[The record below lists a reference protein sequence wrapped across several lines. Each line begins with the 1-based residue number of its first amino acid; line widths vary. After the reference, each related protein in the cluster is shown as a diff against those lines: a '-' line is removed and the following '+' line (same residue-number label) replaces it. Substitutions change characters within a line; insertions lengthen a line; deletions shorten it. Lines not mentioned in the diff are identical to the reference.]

1 MWHLQRQEGDE
12 RPLSTFGY
20 NSCCDRLVLVHTLP
34 RLSASVIWSL
44 ETRIHSLAA
53 RCQLVLAAALKE
65 ILRCC
70 DHPLA
75 TRRRLQNDSLHCAV
89 TRCVA
94 EVTRFG
100 AAVVQRLR
108 RRTCSARADRV
119 DLIPDSRKS
128 ARTRRA
134 GASRLSR
141 RATKIG
147 PSRHGASTSGNRFLG
162 RPSRVLVRTV
172 GHLQSIAFSA
182 AKALTLIGI
191 SARLPGGTG
200 PSGPWAGP
208 IPRGTVIATAA
219 HDARIRPSGP
229 MPTSSNPPC

>member
-1 MWHLQRQEGDE
+1 VSTGFGRCVE
-12 RPLSTFGY
+12 RNLALLRP
-20 NSCCDRLVLVHTLP
+20 P
-34 RLSASVIWSL
+34 
-44 ETRIHSLAA
+44 TRDA
-53 RCQLVLAAALKE
+53 
-65 ILRCC
+65 
-70 DHPLA
+70 P
-75 TRRRLQNDSLHCAV
+75 RLQNDSLHCAV

-208 IPRGTVIATAA
+208 IPRATVIATAA

>member
-1 MWHLQRQEGDE
+1 MGHLERQEGDE

-108 RRTCSARADRV
+108 RRTCSARADGSISFPIREKAHE
-119 DLIPDSRKS
+119 RA
-128 ARTRRA
+128 ARERA
-134 GASRLSR
+134 DCRGARQ
-141 RATKIG
+141 RAT
-147 PSRHGASTSGNRFLG
+147 P
-162 RPSRVLVRTV
+162 RVLGGNCR
-172 GHLQSIAFSA
+172 HLQSIAFSA

-191 SARLPGGTG
+191 SARLSGG
-200 PSGPWAGP
+200 PDRPGPWAGP
-208 IPRGTVIATAA
+208 IPRGTGDCHRRT
-219 HDARIRPSGP
+219 GG
-229 MPTSSNPPC
+229 